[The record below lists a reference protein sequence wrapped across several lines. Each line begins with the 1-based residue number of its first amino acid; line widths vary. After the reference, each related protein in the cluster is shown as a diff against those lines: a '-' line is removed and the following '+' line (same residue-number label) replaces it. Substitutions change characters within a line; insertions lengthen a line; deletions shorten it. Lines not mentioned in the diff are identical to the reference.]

1 MPRATCCWRAEMGE
15 RVAVIH
21 PDACR
26 EYDVRG
32 TVPETLDEG
41 AAYAVGRGFAT
52 RVRRAGGTR
61 VVVGRDGRLSSPML
75 EAALVEGLTDS
86 GVDVIRIGLGPT
98 PMVYFAEATLGVDGA
113 VQVTGSHNPRDDNGF
128 KMVLRHRPFF
138 GEDVQDLARMATA
151 RDWTKGAGTVE
162 DRDILDAYVDR
173 LLAGY
178 AGGAYRIGWDC
189 GSGAS
194 GPVIEKLV
202 QRLPGEHHT
211 LFTDV
216 DGHFP
221 HHHPDPTVEAN
232 LEALKALVAA
242 KQLDFGF
249 AFDGDGDR
257 IGAIDG
263 QGRVIWGDQ
272 ILMLLAGPALAE
284 HPGAP
289 IVADVKASQTLFDH
303 IEALGGQPVMWKTG
317 HSLMK
322 TKMIE
327 TGAPLGG
334 EMSGHLFFA
343 GEWYGFDD
351 AHYAAI
357 RLIRSVFLAGR
368 SMTELRGAMP
378 AMVDIPETRIAVPE
392 AEKFAIVDRVAA
404 ALARDGAEV
413 NDTDGVR
420 VRTTEGWWLLRASNT
435 QAALTV
441 RAEAGDSAGLERV
454 LAEMDGYL
462 ATEGV
467 RR

>member
-1 MPRATCCWRAEMGE
+1 MAE
-15 RVAVIH
+15 RPAAIH
-21 PDACR
+21 PSACR

-32 TVPETLDEG
+32 TVPETLDE
-41 AAYAVGRGFAT
+41 ATAYAVGRGFAT

-61 VVVGRDGRLSSPML
+61 VAVGRDGRLSSPVL

-86 GVDVIRIGLGPT
+86 GVDVVCLGLGPT
-98 PMVYFAEATLGVDGA
+98 PMVYFAEATLEVDGA

-128 KMVLRHRPFF
+128 KMVLHHRPFF
-138 GEDVQDLARMATA
+138 GEDVQDLARMAAA
-151 RDWTKGAGTVE
+151 RDWTQGAGRVE
-162 DRDILDAYVDR
+162 SHDILDAYVDR
-173 LLAGY
+173 LMAGY
-178 AGGAYRIGWDC
+178 AGGSYRIGWDC
-189 GSGAS
+189 GSGAA

-221 HHHPDPTVEAN
+221 HHHPDPTVERN
-232 LEALKALVAA
+232 LDALKQLVADR
-242 KQLDFGF
+242 KLDFGF

-257 IGAIDG
+257 IGAVDG

-272 ILMLLAGPALAE
+272 ILMLLAAPMLAE

-289 IVADVKASQTLFDH
+289 IVADVKASQALFDH
-303 IEALGGQPVMWKTG
+303 VERLGGQAVMWKTG

-322 TKMIE
+322 TKMVE

-334 EMSGHLFFA
+334 EMSGHMFFA

-357 RLIRSVFLAGR
+357 RLIRAVHLAGR

-378 AMVDIPETRIAVPE
+378 AMVDIPETRIVVPE
-392 AEKFAIVDRVAA
+392 SDKFAIVDRVEA
-404 ALARDGAEV
+404 ALRCEGATV

-420 VRTTEGWWLLRASNT
+420 VRTADGWWLLRASNT

-441 RAEAGDSAGLERV
+441 RAESADAAGLERV
-454 LAEMDGYL
+454 LAELDRYL
-462 ATEGV
+462 TAEGV

>member
-1 MPRATCCWRAEMGE
+1 MVAERAA
-15 RVAVIH
+15 AIH
-21 PDACR
+21 PSACR

-32 TVPETLDEG
+32 TVPETLDES
-41 AAYAVGRGFAT
+41 AAYAVGRGFAS
-52 RVRRAGGTR
+52 RVRRAGGSR
-61 VVVGRDGRLSSPML
+61 VAVGRDGRLSSPAL
-75 EAALVEGLTDS
+75 EAALVEGLCES
-86 GVDVIRIGLGPT
+86 GVDVVRLGLGPT

-128 KMVLRHRPFF
+128 KMVLHHRPFF
-138 GEDVQDLARMATA
+138 GEDVQDLARMART
-151 RDWTKGAGTVE
+151 RDWTTGQGRVSEHA
-162 DRDILDAYVDR
+162 ILDAYVDR
-173 LLAGY
+173 LMAGY

-189 GSGAS
+189 GSGAA

-221 HHHPDPTVEAN
+221 HHHPDPTVESN
-232 LEALKALVAA
+232 LDALKRLVAE
-242 KQLDFGF
+242 KSLDFGF

-263 QGRVIWGDQ
+263 LGRVIWGDQ

-289 IVADVKASQTLFDH
+289 IVADVKASQALFDH
-303 IEALGGQPVMWKTG
+303 ITTLGGQPVMWKTG

-322 TKMIE
+322 TKMAE
-327 TGAPLGG
+327 TAAPLGG
-334 EMSGHLFFA
+334 EMSGHMFFA

-357 RLIRSVFLAGR
+357 RLIRSVHLAGR

-378 AMVDIPETRIAVPE
+378 AMVDIPETRIVISE
-392 AEKFAIVDRVAA
+392 SDKFAIVDRVAA

-420 VRTTEGWWLLRASNT
+420 VRTADGWWLLRASNT

-441 RAEAGDSAGLERV
+441 RAEAGNAAGLERV
-454 LAEMDGYL
+454 LAELDHYL
-462 ATEGV
+462 AMEGV
-467 RR
+467 HR

>member
-1 MPRATCCWRAEMGE
+1 MVE
-15 RVAVIH
+15 RVATIH
-21 PDACR
+21 PSACR

-52 RVRRAGGTR
+52 RIRRAGGTR
-61 VVVGRDGRLSSPML
+61 VAVGRDGRLSSPAL

-86 GVDVIRIGLGPT
+86 GVDVVRLGLGPT
-98 PMVYFAEATLGVDGA
+98 PMVYFAEATLEVDGA

-128 KMVLRHRPFF
+128 KMVLQHRPFF

-151 RDWTKGAGTVE
+151 RDWTEGAGTVE
-162 DRDILDAYVDR
+162 DLNILDAYVDR
-173 LLAGY
+173 LMAGY

-189 GSGAS
+189 GSGAA

-221 HHHPDPTVEAN
+221 HHHPDPTVESN
-232 LEALKALVAA
+232 LDALKRLVAERR
-242 KQLDFGF
+242 LDFGF

-257 IGAIDG
+257 IGAVDG

-289 IVADVKASQTLFDH
+289 IVADVKASQALFDH
-303 IEALGGQPVMWKTG
+303 IESLGGQPVMWKTG

-322 TKMIE
+322 TKMVE
-327 TGAPLGG
+327 TAAPLGG
-334 EMSGHLFFA
+334 EMSGHMFFA

-357 RLIRSVFLAGR
+357 RLIRAVHLAGR
-368 SMTELRGAMP
+368 SMTALRGMMP
-378 AMVDIPETRIAVPE
+378 PMVDIPETRIVVAE
-392 AEKFAIVDRVAA
+392 ADKFAIVTRVAA

-413 NDTDGVR
+413 IDTDGVR
-420 VRTTEGWWLLRASNT
+420 VRTADGWWLLRASNT
-435 QAALTV
+435 QAALTI
-441 RAEAGDSAGLERV
+441 RAEAGDAAGLEQV
-454 LAEMDGYL
+454 LAELDRYL
-462 ATEGV
+462 AAEAV

>member
-1 MPRATCCWRAEMGE
+1 MPDPGAERAAK
-15 RVAVIH
+15 IH
-21 PDACR
+21 PSACR

-61 VVVGRDGRLSSPML
+61 VVVGCDGRLSSPML

-86 GVDVIRIGLGPT
+86 GVDVVRIGLGPT

-128 KMVLRHRPFF
+128 KMVLHHRPFF
-138 GEDVQDLARMATA
+138 GEDVQDLARMAAA
-151 RDWTKGAGTVE
+151 RDWTEGAGTVE
-162 DRDILDAYVDR
+162 QVDVLDAYVDR

-178 AGGAYRIGWDC
+178 AGGEYRIGWDC

-232 LEALKALVAA
+232 LDALKRLVADRR
-242 KQLDFGF
+242 LDFGF

-257 IGAIDG
+257 IGAVDG

-289 IVADVKASQTLFDH
+289 IVADVKASQALFDH
-303 IEALGGQPVMWKTG
+303 VEGLGGRPVMWKTG

-322 TKMIE
+322 TKMAE

-357 RLIRSVFLAGR
+357 RLIRSVHLAGR

-378 AMVDIPETRIAVPE
+378 AMIDIPETRITVAE
-392 AEKFAIVDRVAA
+392 ADKFAIVARVAA

-420 VRTTEGWWLLRASNT
+420 VRTADGWWLLRASNT

-441 RAEAGDSAGLERV
+441 RAEAWDSAGLERV
-454 LAEMDGYL
+454 LAELDRYL
-462 ATEGV
+462 AAEGV